1 MEEEWRKCDRN
12 EGMEE
17 YVYLAH
23 RRGMMEEQRRSFQIE
38 GYRRKCER
46 KEGMEED
53 VVKRMEEERWKCM
66 MYEWNGG
73 DEELYGRVQKE
84 VCDEQIKGGGR

>member
-23 RRGMMEEQRRSFQIE
+23 RRGMMEVQNE
-38 GYRRKCER
+38 GSRT
-46 KEGMEED
+46 
-53 VVKRMEEERWKCM
+53 EEEFPNRRR
-66 MYEWNGG
+66 EW
-73 DEELYGRVQKE
+73 R
-84 VCDEQIKGGGR
+84 R